1 MTVQNWASN
10 TSFFATIP
18 YRRDIRFYFLLYSC
32 LIRSLNMERLHQL
45 LHALDPQQ
53 VKVLKNYL
61 TGFSTRDPNT
71 KFWGLAALMLKDKQK
86 QPSLKRCSMVLYGTK
101 PDGRIERLK
110 NRLYSKVLDSLL
122 IDINTNRDIYED
134 ETHPIQVR
142 LRKKMILY
150 DLLKFTP
157 LKQTVGLEMIND
169 IISTAKQYE
178 FHSILLDAMYIY
190 KGNYGIMK
198 GIDFF
203 RKTNT
208 EIEYYEKCKRY
219 AQRAFDLSTEMGMIS
234 TFNTKADKTKI
245 ENFVSASLAELRAYY
260 LETNVKLVGY
270 FLKTFEMTHH
280 QMHKRFHEAKEV
292 GLSMLE
298 FMKHNKTI
306 GRKGRF
312 GVWNSYVAEC
322 DLQMGDYESAIK
334 HIHLGQEYF
343 SGSPVNLAINRK
355 LEADAY
361 FLKGDYTKT
370 LEIASLLA
378 SDDSQVTGNFRRDIM
393 LYYKGCCQFMLG
405 EFREAARLFNLK
417 FQITQDKLGW
427 EVNIRFMRIM
437 TMIELNRP
445 DEAHAMVETTSKH
458 IERYQQ
464 VAYLNAR
471 DKILLK
477 LFRELAREGFAFDRP
492 GDKTYHYLLQL
503 QEKDKDH
510 SWEPL
515 TPELI
520 PIHTWVIK
528 KYGKLLPPAV
538 DLKKEKKTF
547 KTAARKS
554 LE

>member
-1 MTVQNWASN
+1 
-10 TSFFATIP
+10 
-18 YRRDIRFYFLLYSC
+18 
-32 LIRSLNMERLHQL
+32 MERLHQL
-45 LHALDPQQ
+45 LHALDSQQ

-71 KFWGLAALMLKDKQK
+71 KFWGLAALMLKNKEK
-86 QPSLKRCSMVLYGTK
+86 ILSIENCSMVLYGSQ

-190 KGNYGIMK
+190 KGNYGIKK
-198 GIDFF
+198 GLEFF
-203 RKTNT
+203 RKINT

-219 AQRAFDLSTEMGMIS
+219 AQRAFDLSTELGMIS
-234 TFNTKADKTKI
+234 TFNTKADKVKI
-245 ENFVSASLAELRAYY
+245 ENFVTASLAELRTYY
-260 LETNVKLVGY
+260 LETKVKLVGY

-280 QMHKRFHEAKEV
+280 QMNKNYDEAKEV
-292 GLSMLE
+292 AISMLE
-298 FMKHNKTI
+298 FMKHNKTV
-306 GRKGRF
+306 GRKFRF
-312 GVWNSYVAEC
+312 GIWNSYIAEF
-322 DLQMGDYESAIK
+322 DLQTGDYESAIK
-334 HIHLGQEYF
+334 HIYLGREYF
-343 SGSPVNLAINRK
+343 SGSPLNLTINKR

-361 FLKGDYTKT
+361 FLKGDYKKT
-370 LEIASLLA
+370 LEIASELA

-393 LYYKGCCQFMLG
+393 LYYKGCCHFMLG
-405 EFREAARLFNLK
+405 EFRDAARMFNLK
-417 FQITQDKLGW
+417 FQLTQDKLGW

-437 TMIELNRP
+437 TMLELDRP
-445 DEAHAMVETTSKH
+445 DEAYVMVETTNKH

-464 VAYLNAR
+464 TTDLNTR
-471 DKILLK
+471 DKLLVK
-477 LFRELAREGFAFDRP
+477 LFRELGKEGFSFDRP
-492 GDKTYHYLLQL
+492 NDKVYHYLLQL
-503 QEKDKDH
+503 QEKEKDH
-510 SWEPL
+510 SWEPM

-528 KYGKLLPPAV
+528 KYGRLVPPAV
-538 DLKKEKKTF
+538 ERTKKEKVY
-547 KTAARKS
+547 KTAARKKS
-554 LE
+554 AEELE

>member
-1 MTVQNWASN
+1 
-10 TSFFATIP
+10 
-18 YRRDIRFYFLLYSC
+18 
-32 LIRSLNMERLHQL
+32 MERLHQL

-61 TGFSTRDPNT
+61 TGFTTRDPNT
-71 KFWGLAALMLKDKQK
+71 KFWGLAALMLKDKDK
-86 QPSLKRCSMVLYGTK
+86 IPSVANCSMILYGSK

-190 KGNYGIMK
+190 KGNYGLKK
-198 GIDFF
+198 GIELF
-203 RKTNT
+203 RKINS

-219 AQRAFDLSTEMGMIS
+219 AQRAFDLSSELGMIS
-234 TFNTKADKTKI
+234 TFNTKADKVKL
-245 ENFVSASLAELRAYY
+245 ENFVTSSLAELRVYY

-270 FLKTFEMTHH
+270 FLKIFEMTHH
-280 QMHKRFHEAKEV
+280 QMNKDFDAAKEV
-292 GLSMLE
+292 AVSMLE

-306 GRKGRF
+306 GRRVRF
-312 GVWNSYVAEC
+312 GIWNDHIAEF
-322 DLQMGDYESAIK
+322 DLQRGDYESSIK
-334 HIHLGQEYF
+334 HIYLGRDYF
-343 SGSPVNLAINRK
+343 SGSPLNLAINKK

-361 FLKGDYTKT
+361 FLKGDYNKT
-370 LEIASLLA
+370 LEIASALA

-393 LYYKGCCQFMLG
+393 LYYKGCCHFMLG
-405 EFREAARLFNLK
+405 EFRDAARMFNLK

-437 TMIELNRP
+437 SMLELDHP

-464 VAYLNAR
+464 TADLNAR
-471 DKILLK
+471 DKLLVK
-477 LFRELAREGFAFDRP
+477 LFKELGKEGFSFDRP
-492 GDKTYHYLLQL
+492 NDKVYHYLLQL
-503 QEKDKDH
+503 QEKGKDH

-528 KYGKLLPPAV
+528 KYGRLIPPA
-538 DLKKEKKTF
+538 ESSRERKTY
-547 KTAARKS
+547 KTAARKRS
-554 LE
+554 PEESE